1 MVFFIVILKIN
12 ISYAFITY
20 IQSKLEMREANTI
33 DLSLLILLAIIWGS
47 SFFNIKIATYSYDPI
62 TLALVRVI
70 FASIPLF
77 LLCKFK
83 KIKLEAFGRD
93 WNWYALIGLCNIAIP
108 FVLIAIGT
116 AKINSYLAAIL
127 MSTTPLS
134 GSILAHIFTKDEK
147 LSFKKS
153 IGVLV
158 GFSGIILLFFD
169 KVIINSDNYIYA
181 IITIIGSTFY
191 CIGGLLTLKLR
202 NKKNENVTTS
212 TTLWSVIFLLPFS
225 LIIENPWDSSPTLIS
240 TLSLLYLGVIATGFA
255 WLIRFRILTVNGL
268 VFQTQVAYLIPIFGI
283 IFGYFLMDEI
293 ITWRVLLSL
302 AIIMSGIYIFKKNNK
317 G

>member
-1 MVFFIVILKIN
+1 
-12 ISYAFITY
+12 
-20 IQSKLEMREANTI
+20 MREANTK
-33 DLSLLILLAIIWGS
+33 DLSLLLLLSIIWGS
-47 SFFNIKIATYSYDPI
+47 AFFNIKIATYSYEPF

-83 KIKLEAFGRD
+83 KVKIEAFGKN

-116 AKINSYLAAIL
+116 AEINSYLAAIL

-134 GSILAHIFTKDEK
+134 GSILAHLFTTDEK
-147 LSFKKS
+147 LSYLKS
-153 IGVLV
+153 LGVLI
-158 GFSGIILLFFD
+158 GFSGIVLLFFD
-169 KVIINSDNYIYA
+169 KVIINSQNYVYA
-181 IITIIGSTFY
+181 LITILGSTFY
-191 CIGGLLTLKLR
+191 CIGGLLTLKLKNR
-202 NKKNENVTTS
+202 INENVTTS

-225 LIIENPWDSSPTLIS
+225 LMLETPWNSSPTLES
-240 TLSLLYLGVIATGFA
+240 TISLLYLGIVATGLA

-293 ITWRVLLSL
+293 ITWRVIFSL
-302 AIIMSGIYIFKKNNK
+302 VVILVGIYIFKKNNK
-317 G
+317 IKN

>member
-1 MVFFIVILKIN
+1 
-12 ISYAFITY
+12 
-20 IQSKLEMREANTI
+20 MREANTF
-33 DLSLLILLAIIWGS
+33 DFSLLILLAIIWGS
-47 SFFNIKIATYSYDPI
+47 SFFNIKLATYSYEPI

-70 FASIPLF
+70 FASIPL
-77 LLCKFK
+77 LILCK
-83 KIKLEAFGRD
+83 IKNIYIEAFTK
-93 WNWYALIGLCNIAIP
+93 NWKPYALIGLCNIAIP

-147 LSFKKS
+147 LSFLKS
-153 IGVLV
+153 LGVLI

-169 KVIINSDNYIYA
+169 KVIINSENYLYA
-181 IITIIGSTFY
+181 LITILGSTFY

-225 LIIENPWDSSPTLIS
+225 LIFETPWNSTPTMS
-240 TLSLLYLGVIATGFA
+240 ATLSLLYLGIVATGLA

-268 VFQTQVAYLIPIFGI
+268 VFQTQVAYLIPIFGVL
-283 IFGYFLMDEI
+283 FGYFLMDEI

-302 AIIMSGIYIFKKNNK
+302 VIILVGIHIFKKNNK
-317 G
+317 GIKVNGNRVN

>member
-1 MVFFIVILKIN
+1 
-12 ISYAFITY
+12 
-20 IQSKLEMREANTI
+20 MREANSI
-33 DLSLLILLAIIWGS
+33 DLSLLILLSIIWGS
-47 SFFNIKIATYSYDPI
+47 AFFNIKIATYSYEPF

-70 FASIPLF
+70 FASIPLIF
-77 LLCKFK
+77 LCKFK
-83 KIKLEAFGRD
+83 KIKIEAFTK
-93 WNWYALIGLCNIAIP
+93 NWKLYALIGLCNISIP

-116 AKINSYLAAIL
+116 SMINSYLAAIL

-134 GSILAHIFTKDEK
+134 GSILAHFFLKDEK
-147 LSFKKS
+147 LSVLKS
-153 IGVLV
+153 LGVLI

-169 KVIINSDNYIYA
+169 KVIINSENYTYA
-181 IITIIGSTFY
+181 LITILGSTFY
-191 CIGGLLTLKLR
+191 CIGGLLTLKLK

-225 LIIENPWDSSPTLIS
+225 VIIETPWNSNPTLAS
-240 TLSLLYLGVIATGFA
+240 TISLLYLGVVATGFA

-283 IFGYFLMDEI
+283 FFGYYLMDEI

-302 AIIMSGIYIFKKNNK
+302 VIILSGIYIFKKNNK
-317 G
+317 GLKTNGKRVG

>member
-1 MVFFIVILKIN
+1 
-12 ISYAFITY
+12 
-20 IQSKLEMREANTI
+20 MREANSF

-47 SFFNIKIATYSYDPI
+47 AFFNIKIATYSYEPF
-62 TLALVRVI
+62 TLALTRVI
-70 FASIPLF
+70 FASIPLV

-83 KIKLEAFGRD
+83 EIKIEAFTK
-93 WNWYALIGLCNIAIP
+93 NWKLYALIGLCNISIP

-116 AKINSYLAAIL
+116 SMINSYLAAIL

-134 GSILAHIFTKDEK
+134 GSILAHFFLKDEK
-147 LSFKKS
+147 LSMPKS
-153 IGVLV
+153 FGVLV

-169 KVIINSDNYIYA
+169 KVIINSDNYLYVL
-181 IITIIGSTFY
+181 ITILGSTFY
-191 CIGGLLTLKLR
+191 CIGGLLTLKLK

-225 LIIENPWDSSPTLIS
+225 LIIETPWNSDPTLAS
-240 TLSLLYLGVIATGFA
+240 TISLLYLGIVATGLA

-283 IFGYFLMDEI
+283 FFGYFLMDEI

-302 AIIMSGIYIFKKNNK
+302 VIILTGIYIFKKNNK

>member
-1 MVFFIVILKIN
+1 
-12 ISYAFITY
+12 
-20 IQSKLEMREANTI
+20 MREANTF
-33 DLSLLILLAIIWGS
+33 DLSLLILLAVIWGS

-70 FASIPLF
+70 FASIPL
-77 LLCKFK
+77 LLICKLR
-83 KIKLEAFGRD
+83 KIKIEAFTEN
-93 WNWYALIGLCNIAIP
+93 WKWYALIGLFNIAIP

-147 LSFKKS
+147 LSFLKS
-153 IGVLV
+153 LGVLI
-158 GFSGIILLFFD
+158 GFTGIVLLFFD
-169 KVIINSDNYIYA
+169 EIIINNENYIYVL
-181 IITIIGSTFY
+181 ITILGSTFY
-191 CIGGLLTLKLR
+191 CVGGLLTLKLR

-212 TTLWSVIFLLPFS
+212 TTLWSVIFLLPFA
-225 LIIENPWDSSPTLIS
+225 LIFETPWYSNPTFAS
-240 TLSLLYLGVIATGFA
+240 TMSLLYLGVVATGFA

-268 VFQTQVAYLIPIFGI
+268 VFQTQVAYLIPIFGV

-293 ITWRVLLSL
+293 ITWRVLFSL
-302 AIIMSGIYIFKKNNK
+302 VIILIGIYIFKKNNK
-317 G
+317 GLKN

>member
-1 MVFFIVILKIN
+1 
-12 ISYAFITY
+12 
-20 IQSKLEMREANTI
+20 MREANTF
-33 DLSLLILLAIIWGS
+33 DFSLLILLAIIWGS
-47 SFFNIKIATYSYDPI
+47 SFFNIKLATYSYEPI

-70 FASIPLF
+70 FASIPL
-77 LLCKFK
+77 LILCK
-83 KIKLEAFGRD
+83 IKDIYIEAFTK
-93 WNWYALIGLCNIAIP
+93 NWKPYALIGLCNIAIP

-147 LSFKKS
+147 LSFLKS
-153 IGVLV
+153 LGVLI

-169 KVIINSDNYIYA
+169 KVIINSENYLYA
-181 IITIIGSTFY
+181 LITILGSTFY

-225 LIIENPWDSSPTLIS
+225 LIFETPWNSNPTMSA
-240 TLSLLYLGVIATGFA
+240 TLSLLYLGIIATGLA

-268 VFQTQVAYLIPIFGI
+268 VFQTQVAYLIPIFGVL
-283 IFGYFLMDEI
+283 FGYFLMDEI

-302 AIIMSGIYIFKKNNK
+302 VIILLGIYIFKKNNK
-317 G
+317 GLKR

>member
-1 MVFFIVILKIN
+1 
-12 ISYAFITY
+12 
-20 IQSKLEMREANTI
+20 MREANTF
-33 DLSLLILLAIIWGS
+33 DFSLLILLAVIWGS
-47 SFFNIKIATYSYDPI
+47 SFFNIKLATYSYEPI

-70 FASIPLF
+70 FASIPL
-77 LLCKFK
+77 LILCK
-83 KIKLEAFGRD
+83 IKDIYIEAFTK
-93 WNWYALIGLCNIAIP
+93 NWKPYALIGLCNIAIP

-147 LSFKKS
+147 LSFLKS
-153 IGVLV
+153 LGVLI

-169 KVIINSDNYIYA
+169 KLIINSENYLYA
-181 IITIIGSTFY
+181 LITILGSTFY
-191 CIGGLLTLKLR
+191 CVGGLLTLKLK
-202 NKKNENVTTS
+202 NQKNENVTTS

-225 LIIENPWDSSPTLIS
+225 LIFETPWNSDPTFAS
-240 TLSLLYLGVIATGFA
+240 TLSLLYLGIIATGFA

-283 IFGYFLMDEI
+283 FFGYFLMDEI
-293 ITWRVLLSL
+293 ITWKVIVSL
-302 AIIMSGIYIFKKNNK
+302 VVILIGIYIFKKNNK

>member
-1 MVFFIVILKIN
+1 MK
-12 ISYAFITY
+12 
-20 IQSKLEMREANTI
+20 EASTK
-33 DLSLLILLAIIWGS
+33 DLSLLLLLSIIWGS
-47 SFFNIKIATYSYDPI
+47 AFFNIKIATYSYEPF

-83 KIKLEAFGRD
+83 KIKIEAFGKN

-134 GSILAHIFTKDEK
+134 GSILAHLFTKNEK
-147 LSFKKS
+147 LSYLKS
-153 IGVLV
+153 LGVLI

-169 KVIINSDNYIYA
+169 KVIINSENYLYA
-181 IITIIGSTFY
+181 LVTILGSTFY
-191 CIGGLLTLKLR
+191 CIGGLLTLKLK
-202 NKKNENVTTS
+202 NKINENVTTS

-225 LIIENPWDSSPTLIS
+225 LMIESPWNSNPTLQS
-240 TLSLLYLGVIATGFA
+240 TLSLLYLGVIATGLA

-283 IFGYFLMDEI
+283 FFGYFLMDEVL
-293 ITWRVLLSL
+293 TWKVILSL
-302 AIIMSGIYIFKKNNK
+302 VIILVGIYIFKINNK
-317 G
+317 VN